1 MKKVIAFILLIIFSN
16 ALLDEKREILL
27 AKYFRLKK
35 TSFYVDIHQ
44 NEKPHS
50 SLYDMSAFS
59 SWQGLTVHS
68 PKKKPYA
75 LQDSMN
81 SLYFRLRA

>member
-44 NEKPHS
+44 NEKPQRIPTF
-50 SLYDMSAFS
+50 LA
-59 SWQGLTVHS
+59 
-68 PKKKPYA
+68 
-75 LQDSMN
+75 
-81 SLYFRLRA
+81 